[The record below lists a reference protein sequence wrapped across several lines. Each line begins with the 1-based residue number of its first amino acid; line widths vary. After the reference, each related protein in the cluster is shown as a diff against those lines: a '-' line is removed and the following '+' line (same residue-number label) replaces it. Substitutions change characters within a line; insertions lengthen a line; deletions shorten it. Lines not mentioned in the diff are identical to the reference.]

1 MNRILVAGLIAGGFA
16 GLWGCLMCAG
26 SIDVSMNV
34 GMAIGYLTM
43 LIGLTTIFLAIKRR
57 RDVDQGGVIRFWP
70 ALGLG
75 LAISV
80 IAGLVYALM
89 FEATL
94 ATFGFDRFV
103 ERMMVMS
110 QEGGASAQEIADMRA
125 FFSGSYANPF
135 VRIPIS
141 MAEML
146 PVGVLVSLVS
156 AALLRNPRF
165 MAAPAS
171 RDEPAANA

>member
-1 MNRILVAGLIAGGFA
+1 MRNIVIAGLIAGGFA
-16 GLWGCLMCAG
+16 GIWGCLMCIG
-26 SIDVSMNV
+26 GIQVSMSV

-43 LIGLTTIFLAIKRR
+43 LIGLSMVFLAVKRR

-75 LAISV
+75 LAISL

-94 ATFGFDRFV
+94 AMFGFDKFV

-110 QEGGASAQEIADMRA
+110 QEGGATAQEIAEMRA
-125 FFSGSYANPF
+125 FFDTSYANPV
-135 VRIPIS
+135 VRVLIS
-141 MAEML
+141 IAEML

-156 AALLRNPRF
+156 AGLLCNPRF
-165 MAAPAS
+165 MPA
-171 RDEPAANA
+171 REA

>member
-1 MNRILVAGLIAGGFA
+1 MRNTLIAGLIAGGFA
-16 GLWGCLMCAG
+16 GIWGCLMCIG
-26 SIDVSMNV
+26 GIEVSMNL
-34 GMAIGYLTM
+34 GMTIGYLTM
-43 LIGLTTIFLAIKRR
+43 LIGLGMVFLAIKRR

-70 ALGLG
+70 AFGLG
-75 LAISV
+75 LAISL

-94 ATFGFDRFV
+94 AIFGFNKFV
-103 ERMMVMS
+103 ERMMAMS

-125 FFSGSYANPF
+125 FFSGPYANPLIR
-135 VRIPIS
+135 VPITLS
-141 MAEML
+141 EML

-165 MAAPAS
+165 MPARTES
-171 RDEPAANA
+171 